1 VDVYNGTLISGLSAS
16 TGRELAGLGFGLHRA
31 GLNWPH
37 HNVARTLIQYPP
49 AQAADA
55 RLLHAVLPGAS
66 LQAVRGL
73 ARIRLVLGTAGH
85 AVTGARPAA
94 TTTGTAAT
102 TAVPVQ
108 QRTAA
113 QDACR

>member
-1 VDVYNGTLISGLSAS
+1 
-16 TGRELAGLGFGLHRA
+16 
-31 GLNWPH
+31 
-37 HNVARTLIQYPP
+37 
-49 AQAADA
+49 
-55 RLLHAVLPGAS
+55 
-66 LQAVRGL
+66 
-73 ARIRLVLGTAGH
+73 
-85 AVTGARPAA
+85 VTGARPAA